1 METLQQMTDVMQGMR
16 GLLEHVVRLLDTQSR
31 RMEDVMTELA
41 RLKES
46 QNEILAGLALYER
59 ARRLRESLG
68 LEQGESEPEESPWR
82 GVQAYCRNCMKMVP
96 IIEPTA
102 TFRDERTIVEAKC
115 RYCGTWVVR
124 TLV

>member
-1 METLQQMTDVMQGMR
+1 METPQQMTDVMQGMR
-16 GLLEHVVRLLDTQSR
+16 ALLGHVIRLLDNQSR
-31 RMEDVMTELA
+31 RIEDVMTELA

>member
-1 METLQQMTDVMQGMR
+1 METLQQMTDVMQEMR

-31 RMEDVMTELA
+31 RIEDVMTELA

-46 QNEILAGLALYER
+46 QNEVLAGLALYER

>member
-1 METLQQMTDVMQGMR
+1 METPKQMTDVMQEMR
-16 GLLEHVVRLLDTQSR
+16 GLLEHVVRHLDTQSR
-31 RMEDVMTELA
+31 RIEDVMTELA

-68 LEQGESEPEESPWR
+68 LEQRESEPEESPWQ
-82 GVQAYCRNCMKMVP
+82 GVQAYCRNCTKMVP
-96 IIEPTA
+96 IIEPSA
-102 TFRDERTIVEAKC
+102 TFRDGRTTVEAKC
-115 RYCGTWVVR
+115 RNCGTWVIR